1 MDAMK
6 LEILELLIRLA
17 VLVTAGVVV
26 PAFKKWLDART
37 DNEQMDKVHR
47 WVYAAVGA
55 AEQVYNR
62 AEKLDPD
69 GSRRKNYVR
78 NSVMKICL
86 NNNIRITDRE
96 LDILIEAAV
105 NTLNSMHGADAGI
118 EGGGKDGESKEDS

>member
-17 VLVTAGVVV
+17 VLIMAGIVV
-26 PAFKKWLDART
+26 PAFKKWLDTRT
-37 DNEQMDKVHR
+37 ENEQIEKVHS

-55 AEQVYNR
+55 AEQIYNH

-69 GSRRKNYVR
+69 GSKRKKYVH
-78 NSVMKICL
+78 NSVMRICINNKIL
-86 NNNIRITDRE
+86 ITDRE

-105 NTLNSMHGADAGI
+105 NTLNSIHVADNDTAGG
-118 EGGGKDGESKEDS
+118 EEDGESEEDS